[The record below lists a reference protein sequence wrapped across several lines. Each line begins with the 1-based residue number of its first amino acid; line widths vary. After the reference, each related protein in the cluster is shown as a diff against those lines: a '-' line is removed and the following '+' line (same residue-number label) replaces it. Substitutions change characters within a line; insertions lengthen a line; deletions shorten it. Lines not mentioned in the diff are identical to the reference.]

1 MKKES
6 LKENIAKILGV
17 SSLEKELAFEI
28 FLEKITEV
36 LDYDQAIKVNE
47 LGVFQLKKNI
57 PTQDEISV
65 IGSSDHKKDK
75 IIYSAFDQ
83 KSSRESSSL
92 FLSFDVRAKLKDDF
106 EFDDE
111 VFNPGVGKPILPIN
125 SDNDEIDS
133 SIYLIK
139 KSLEARVSELIEE
152 SEKLESFDIWDDFY
166 KNNDKKND
174 DVSETEETNEMIDLG
189 EPTTFEFDTKNSKE
203 SINEL
208 TEDENEKV
216 ESLLDVSINPSD
228 ELDEK
233 ETEEF
238 FKANLEIGETDDES
252 SDSNE
257 SFSQEEIDRLLNN
270 VSAEEDNKFNTK
282 DDDKDLSAFEK
293 LTSFMNLDNNFEN
306 EAPEEDF
313 DARKINDELDEDD
326 PFATLE
332 KTFSG
337 EIDEQIDD
345 VEAEIQDESPEVEG
359 DFNFDLGN
367 DIHEH
372 IVEEHDET
380 LNQENIE
387 EANNSHTQI
396 DSLESDVDEF
406 NSDESK
412 TFENTDPAKTI
423 EFSPDDD
430 FDTVPEDKT
439 KKKYGL
445 LFWGLVSVFI
455 LVTAF
460 GAYFLFF
467 TYDET
472 SSEINNNSA
481 AAIDSSET
489 DSIVKPIVQK
499 IDTSV
504 VLNKPVIEK
513 EIERKPETTLENKS
527 ISTNLNPADEVEVGN
542 FIFTNGTQYSVQ
554 VSSWKNKSAADKEA
568 ERFNKL
574 GYQTSVVTVQLKK
587 LGTWYRVRV
596 GYFESIEKAKNFQNN
611 QK

>member
-17 SSLEKELAFEI
+17 SSLEKELALEI

-238 FKANLEIGETDDES
+238 FKANL
-252 SDSNE
+252 
-257 SFSQEEIDRLLNN
+257 
-270 VSAEEDNKFNTK
+270 V
-282 DDDKDLSAFEK
+282 
-293 LTSFMNLDNNFEN
+293 
-306 EAPEEDF
+306 
-313 DARKINDELDEDD
+313 
-326 PFATLE
+326 
-332 KTFSG
+332 
-337 EIDEQIDD
+337 
-345 VEAEIQDESPEVEG
+345 
-359 DFNFDLGN
+359 LG
-367 DIHEH
+367 
-372 IVEEHDET
+372 V
-380 LNQENIE
+380 
-387 EANNSHTQI
+387 
-396 DSLESDVDEF
+396 
-406 NSDESK
+406 
-412 TFENTDPAKTI
+412 
-423 EFSPDDD
+423 
-430 FDTVPEDKT
+430 
-439 KKKYGL
+439 
-445 LFWGLVSVFI
+445 
-455 LVTAF
+455 
-460 GAYFLFF
+460 
-467 TYDET
+467 
-472 SSEINNNSA
+472 
-481 AAIDSSET
+481 
-489 DSIVKPIVQK
+489 
-499 IDTSV
+499 
-504 VLNKPVIEK
+504 
-513 EIERKPETTLENKS
+513 
-527 ISTNLNPADEVEVGN
+527 
-542 FIFTNGTQYSVQ
+542 
-554 VSSWKNKSAADKEA
+554 
-568 ERFNKL
+568 
-574 GYQTSVVTVQLKK
+574 
-587 LGTWYRVRV
+587 
-596 GYFESIEKAKNFQNN
+596 
-611 QK
+611 